1 MTAVADPVKHGVGTP
16 VRRRP
21 RQFIAVW
28 RDSAGETLGD
38 RLATASVGLV
48 GSLTGAAVALFAR
61 GTVAAVFVGLVTLC
75 VTPGCAL
82 VCWLRTRERL
92 TRTIAV
98 LAASLTWTIFVTSIL
113 ARLQVTRLGVLLA
126 ATAGTGGI
134 GSAIFLFAQLA
145 LHRKRL
151 LDRAFIAGRGD
162 SSGYKARAG
171 DLSAGVT
178 AASRASLAQ
187 AFLLTTTLM
196 AAAGLF
202 TFSVLRARGH
212 VVGSYGLLP
221 LLSIPFFTAVVL
233 TVGVLMVALR
243 FVRTNW
249 PAAVVAL
256 GLLLAELDGT
266 PMWLDSTP
274 LSSWT
279 YKHFGVVDLI
289 VHGGA
294 LKDSYDIYQQ
304 WPGFFASAAGLVR
317 LSGRGPLAYS
327 NWAQLFFEAL
337 NALVIFAIAR
347 RFSQGHP
354 VVPYITVLLFETVNW
369 EGQFYYSPQTTA
381 FLMVLLFQFF
391 LLPLLEPARPRWS
404 FLRSRW
410 IDTPHLEIDGSE
422 RIGAAGEAARIVGL
436 SAVFGAIIITHQ
448 LSPYIAFAGF
458 VGLWALGVMRRPLII
473 VTLGITLIIYC
484 LLHLSA
490 IDHNQFVTGFNP
502 SADAGEPGSEATSP
516 PQVLASIFARTIG
529 LGLWGATAVCVL
541 SYRRRLGAVAIPTI
555 LAAAPFLFVLVTD
568 YDGEAIYRVF
578 LFSSPWCALIIAIRL
593 GTLVRGPALR
603 LAVVGFWALFA
614 GLGSA
619 QAQDFGMY
627 PMMYVPPGEVTAS
640 AYFLD
645 HAPRN
650 STLVLV
656 GANFPSRLNANYVL
670 HNVTQTQNDL
680 SLDATPEFDG
690 SGLGRASPETLAQ
703 AVSYL
708 AEGTGYLVIAPSMY
722 AYSDYYGVF
731 TPGTL
736 SGLVPRLRES
746 PYWQV
751 WYENDGTVI
760 LRAWPQ
766 GRPADK
772 TGPRHPRGIR

>member
-16 VRRRP
+16 VRRVV
-21 RQFIAVW
+21 AVW
-28 RDSAGETLGD
+28 RDSADEALGD
-38 RLATASVGLV
+38 RLVTASVGVV
-48 GSLTGAAVALFAR
+48 GSLTGAGVALFAR
-61 GTVAAVFVGLVTLC
+61 GTAAAVFVGLVTLC
-75 VTPGCAL
+75 VTPGCAV

-92 TRTIAV
+92 TRTVAV
-98 LAASLTWTIFVTSIL
+98 LAASLTWTIFVTSML

-126 ATAGTGGI
+126 ATAGIGGI
-134 GSAIFLFAQLA
+134 GSAVFLGAQLA
-145 LHRKRL
+145 LYRKRL
-151 LDRAFIAGRGD
+151 VGMAFKGSYEAA
-162 SSGYKARAG
+162 ARP
-171 DLSAGVT
+171 
-178 AASRASLAQ
+178 SLAR
-187 AFLLTTTLM
+187 AFLLTITLM

-221 LLSIPFFTAVVL
+221 LLGIPFFAAVVL
-233 TVGVLMVALR
+233 TVGALMVALR

-249 PAAVVAL
+249 PTAVVAL
-256 GLLLAELDGT
+256 GLLLAELNGT

-279 YKHFGVVDLI
+279 YKHFGVVDYI

-327 NWAQLFFEAL
+327 NWSQLFFEAL

-347 RFSQGHP
+347 RLSPGHP

-391 LLPLLEPARPRWS
+391 LLPLLEPSRPRWS
-404 FLRSRW
+404 FLRARW
-410 IDTPHLEIDGSE
+410 TDTPQLEIPVKE
-422 RIGAAGEAARIVGL
+422 RIGAVGEAVRIVGL
-436 SAVFGAIIITHQ
+436 SAVFGAIIVTHQ
-448 LSPYIAFAGF
+448 LSPYIALAGF
-458 VGLWALGVMRRPLII
+458 VGLWVLGVMRRPLII
-473 VTLGITLIIYC
+473 VTLGVTLIIYC
-484 LLHLSA
+484 LLHLAA
-490 IDHNQFVTGFNP
+490 IDHNQFITGFNP
-502 SADAGEPGSEATSP
+502 SSAAGQPGSAATSP
-516 PQVLASIFARTIG
+516 PQALASIFAKTIG
-529 LGLWGATAVCVL
+529 LGLWGAAAVCVL
-541 SYRRRLGAVAIPTI
+541 SYRRRLGAVAIPAI
-555 LAAAPFLFVLVTD
+555 LAAAPFLFILVTD

-578 LFSSPWCALIIAIRL
+578 LFSSPWCALIIATRL
-593 GTLVRGPALR
+593 GTVVRGPALR
-603 LAVVGFWALFA
+603 LTAVGCWALFA

-627 PMMYVPPGEVTAS
+627 PMMYVPPGEVAAS
-640 AYFLD
+640 TYFLD

-670 HNVTQTQNDL
+670 HNITQSQNDL
-680 SLDATPEFDG
+680 SLDATPEFVG
-690 SGLGRASPETLAQ
+690 KGLSRASPETLAQ

-731 TPGTL
+731 TPGSL
-736 SGLVPRLRES
+736 AELVPRLKKS

-751 WYENDGTVI
+751 WYQNDGTVI

-766 GRPADK
+766 GRPPDK
-772 TGPRHPRGIR
+772 TRGIR